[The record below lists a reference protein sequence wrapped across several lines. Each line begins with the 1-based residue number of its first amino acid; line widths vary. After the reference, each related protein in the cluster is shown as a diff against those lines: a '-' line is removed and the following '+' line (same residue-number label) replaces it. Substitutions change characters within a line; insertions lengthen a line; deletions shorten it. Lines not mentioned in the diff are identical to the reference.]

1 MTRES
6 KAYPKRRRPGHRTP
20 DTGPRKLTHVDAAG
34 RARMVNVSEKP
45 ATLRSATARGEVRM
59 KPATLRLIM
68 ENKIA
73 KGDVLAVAQVA
84 GVIAAKRTD
93 EFIPMAHPI
102 PLTAVDV
109 RFTLTRG
116 TPRVLIEATAGTV
129 ARTGVEMEALAAV
142 SAAALAI
149 YDMCKAVDRE
159 MVIGRIR
166 LVRKSG
172 GRSGEYRRG
181 GEA

>member
-1 MTRES
+1 
-6 KAYPKRRRPGHRTP
+6 
-20 DTGPRKLTHVDAAG
+20 
-34 RARMVNVSEKP
+34 MVNVSEKP
-45 ATLRSATARGEVRM
+45 ATSRVATARGEVRM

-84 GVIAAKRTD
+84 GVLAAKRTD
-93 EFIPMAHPI
+93 ELIPMAHPI

-109 RFTLTRG
+109 QLVLKRG
-116 TPRVLIEATAGTV
+116 ARQVGIEATASTV

-142 SAAALAI
+142 SAAALTL

-172 GRSGEYRRG
+172 GRSGEYRRR